1 MKPRRVIGTFSVI
14 GAVFGATCAT
24 AAYAINVG
32 FYSQQLDRG
41 HARIGG
47 SVGVSERSPG
57 SPASSGGPPAV
68 PVRSSAPVASAPP
81 SIGGTGA
88 PLEGVRT
95 LSSNAPI
102 LRDATPLGAGSF
114 WFTTNGQR
122 CAYSATSNGVCFN
135 VAAGAPG
142 PQGTPRVDPRVLAQL
157 AAQRLTL
164 APGQIVASPS
174 SRMAGLTGAPSWFWL
189 APAPT
194 TESLTVSGGGERVT
208 VTAVP
213 SRVLWAF
220 GDGGQVAGGPGHP
233 YARRASRARSVQHV
247 YRTRCLPGDQGHDP
261 YVLSNCTADGYQVG
275 AGVEWTIGFQAV
287 GPIAT
292 AGGLP
297 PRTTA
302 TGIAYPVDEV
312 RGFLTRDGAGR

>member
-1 MKPRRVIGTFSVI
+1 MRRRRVIGTF
-14 GAVFGATCAT
+14 GAVGALFGATCAT
-24 AAYAINVG
+24 AAYALNVG

-47 SVGVSERSPG
+47 SVGVRERSPG
-57 SPASSGGPPAV
+57 SLALSGGPSAAPIRTPAPSV
-68 PVRSSAPVASAPP
+68 SPP
-81 SIGGTGA
+81 SVGGTGT
-88 PLEGVRT
+88 PLQGVRT
-95 LSSNAPI
+95 LPSNAAI
-102 LRDATPLGAGSF
+102 LRNPSPLGAGSF
-114 WFTTNGQR
+114 WFTANGQR

-142 PQGTPRVDPRVLAQL
+142 PQGAPRVDPRVLAQL

-164 APGQIVASPS
+164 SPGQIVASPS
-174 SRMAGLTGAPSWFWL
+174 SRTTGLTGAPSWFWL
-189 APAPT
+189 APAPA

-213 SRVLWAF
+213 SRVGWTF
-220 GDGGQVAGGPGHP
+220 GDGGQVDGGPGRP
-233 YARRASRARSVQHV
+233 YAKRAAGASSIQHV

-261 YVLSNCTADGYQVG
+261 YVLSSCTADGYQVG
-275 AGVEWTIGFQAV
+275 AGVEWTIGFQAA

-292 AGGLP
+292 AGALP
-297 PRTTA
+297 PRTTS

-312 RGFLTRDGAGR
+312 RSFLIGSGAGR